1 MLFSADGTIR
11 YVDPTLVVDKQTESD
26 ATNITTTIQTTWLHL
41 GDATLRKLLNEIEVM
56 TNDLS
61 LTVTIEGA
69 ENAADFQ
76 SPINIVTGASLIPTQ
91 FGPLKT
97 FLVGLDSRSRYYR
110 FTFSSTSSVTI
121 SKVTDVLLGYYS
133 VNVLPLNRL

>member
-1 MLFSADGTIR
+1 
-11 YVDPTLVVDKQTESD
+11 VVDKQTESD